1 MARLGDSKIL
11 TDSYK
16 RLEVVLV
23 KGVFSLVKNDRDEYA
38 IVEPNRE
45 LKVGDILYYEENS
58 NLFPVPCILNG
69 KDESVSI
76 LLISCFYS

>member
-16 RLEVVLV
+16 ILEVVLV
-23 KGVFSLVKNDRDEYA
+23 KGILSIIKNDRNEYA
-38 IVEPNRE
+38 VAESDRE
-45 LKVGDILYYEENS
+45 LKVGDILYYDENS
-58 NLFPVPCILNG
+58 NSLPISCILNG

-76 LLISCFYS
+76 LLISCFYY